1 MKVLIIEDSESLR
14 RSLSIGL
21 RNSGFTVDVSGD
33 GAEGLTMA
41 LTGDYNLLILD
52 LMLPSI
58 DGMSILKAI
67 RSSKKDIK
75 ILILSAK
82 DFIDDKVDGL
92 LQGADDYLTKPFS
105 FEEVRARLLS
115 LMRRSEYRIRDN
127 KISIGE
133 FSIDLNLKQ
142 FLCKTDEVT
151 LTPNEY
157 KIMECLFTNQNKIIS
172 PEKMSEYL
180 VGDYD
185 AVSKNSLEAHIS
197 SLRKKINIFGLECPI
212 KNRRGFGYFVEN

>member
-33 GAEGLTMA
+33 GAEGLTMV

-67 RSSKKDIK
+67 RSAKKDIK
-75 ILILSAK
+75 ILILSAR

-105 FEEVRARLLS
+105 FEEVRARLLC
-115 LMRRSEYRIRDN
+115 LVRRNDCRIKDN
-127 KISIGE
+127 KIAIND
-133 FSIDLNLKQ
+133 FAIDLNLKQ
-142 FLCKTDEVT
+142 FFCGSIEVT
-151 LTPNEY
+151 ITPNEY
-157 KIMECLFTNQNKIIS
+157 KIIECLFTNQNKIIS
-172 PEKMSEYL
+172 PERLSEYL

-185 AVSKNSLEAHIS
+185 SISKNSLEAHIS
-197 SLRKKINIFGLECPI
+197 SLRKKITSLGFECPI
-212 KNRRGFGYFVEN
+212 KNKRGFGYFVES